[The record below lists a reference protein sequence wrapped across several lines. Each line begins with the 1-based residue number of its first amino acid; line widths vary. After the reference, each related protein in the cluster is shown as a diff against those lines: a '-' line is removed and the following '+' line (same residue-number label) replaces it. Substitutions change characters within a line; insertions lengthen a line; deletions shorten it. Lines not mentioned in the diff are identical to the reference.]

1 MISLGKWVVIGL
13 TAAVVLWLLLAS
25 FKDDSDS
32 PNVLAITIDALRAD
46 HLGCYGYSKL
56 TSPNI
61 SRLAQMG
68 VRFENVSVPRAL
80 TWPSLGSLWT
90 SLYPATHG
98 VREGPQ
104 TLNPELPTLPSLFR
118 ESGYRTAAFVANYF
132 TETYGFERFEN
143 SFRQGE
149 TQGEWDRKATEQA
162 LNWLES
168 RSTQPFFCWIHYM
181 GPHSPYDPGEEYARR
196 FTSGEAQKYS
206 GTVED
211 LKAIAVNREQLTREQ
226 LEYLIGRYDAQ
237 IAETDAEVGR
247 LLAWLEQQGRLENT
261 LVVLSADHGE
271 ELYDHHYYFAH
282 AGSIYE
288 GSLRVP
294 LIVAQPGR
302 FEAGQTRQEVV
313 EILDLFPTLLEA
325 AGLQNQETRR
335 RIESSPAK
343 PEGASLLPLL
353 KTPSAAKDNHL
364 ENKRYAVSEL
374 VVNGQPILA
383 IRDIDWKLIMN
394 PQGAV
399 VHPYKEAAYT
409 LEPRELYHLSR
420 DPREQRNVLEEH
432 REVARR
438 LEEALSGWMENRV
451 AEPVGGIK
459 PEAID
464 VLKGLGYFQ

>member
-1 MISLGKWVVIGL
+1 M
-13 TAAVVLWLLLAS
+13 LL
-25 FKDDSDS
+25 
-32 PNVLAITIDALRAD
+32 ITIDALRAD
-46 HLGCYGYSKL
+46 HLGCYGYSRP

-61 SRLAQMG
+61 DRLAQMG

-104 TLNPELPTLPSLFR
+104 TLNPELLTLPSIFR
-118 ESGYRTAAFVANYF
+118 ESGYRTAAFVTNYF
-132 TETYGFERFEN
+132 TETYGFERFES

-162 LNWLES
+162 LDWFES
-168 RSTQPFFCWIHYM
+168 QSTQPFFCWIHYM

-196 FTSGEAQKYS
+196 FTGGEPQKYS

-211 LKAIAVNREQLTREQ
+211 LKAIAVNREPLSQKQ

-247 LLAWLEQQGRLENT
+247 LLDWLEGQGRLENMI
-261 LVVLSADHGE
+261 VVLTADHGE

-294 LIVAQPGR
+294 LIIALPGR

-325 AGLQNQETRR
+325 ASLQNQETRR
-335 RIESSPAK
+335 LIESSAVP

-353 KTPSAAKDNHL
+353 VPPSLPRDQHSERKH
-364 ENKRYAVSEL
+364 YAVSEL
-374 VVNGQPILA
+374 VVNGQQILA
-383 IRDIDWKLIMN
+383 IRDAEWKLIMN
-394 PQGAV
+394 PEGAI

-409 LEPRELYHLSR
+409 LEPRELYHLSQ
-420 DPREQRNVLEEH
+420 DPYEQHNVLQQH
-432 REVARR
+432 PEVARR
-438 LEEALSGWMENRV
+438 LEKALFGWMENRV